1 MQAILINIDRSKFLL
16 PISHSDNYEFP
27 SYIVENKQNIIDCIK
42 AYKTWVKD
50 TLQPMP
56 PMPDMAKFKEKTGII
71 GVPFDMRDVD
81 LYIIDKNIDVV
92 LEVEL

>member
-16 PISHSDNYEFP
+16 PVSHSDNYEFP
-27 SYIVENKQNIIDCIK
+27 SYIVENKQNIIDCVK
-42 AYKTWVKD
+42 AYKTWLKD

-56 PMPDMAKFKEKTGII
+56 PMPDMKEFKEKTGII

-81 LYIIDKNIDVV
+81 LCILDKNIDIV
-92 LEVEL
+92 LEVEI

>member
-1 MQAILINIDRSKFLL
+1 MQATLIRINGSKFLL
-16 PISHSDNYEFP
+16 PVSHGDNYEFP
-27 SYIVENKQNIIDCIK
+27 SYIVENKQNIIDCVQ

-56 PMPDMAKFKEKTGII
+56 PMPDMKEFKEKTGIT

-81 LYIIDKNIDVV
+81 LYILDKNIDIV
-92 LEVEL
+92 LEVEI

>member
-1 MQAILINIDRSKFLL
+1 MQATLIKIADSKFLL
-16 PISHSDNYEFP
+16 PVSHSDNYEFP
-27 SYIVENKQNIIDCIK
+27 SYILENKQNVIDCVN

-56 PMPDMAKFKEKTGII
+56 PMPDMKEFKEKTGII

-81 LYIIDKNIDVV
+81 LYIIDKNVDVV

>member
-27 SYIVENKQNIIDCIK
+27 SYIVENKQNIIDRIK